1 MLKKVT
7 NSDYVGACRYTGYIP
22 KSIKLTL
29 ECGHEQ
35 HRKAS
40 QGVPVRA
47 NCKDCDR
54 EPRNA
59 EEAAEAAFHQRL
71 P

>member
-1 MLKKVT
+1 MTMLKPIA
-7 NSDYVGACRYTGYIP
+7 NFEYVGACRYTGYIP

-40 QGVPVRA
+40 QGVPKRA
-47 NCKDCDR
+47 RCIECEKAD
-54 EPRNA
+54 A
-59 EEAAEAAFHQRL
+59 EKSVSI
-71 P
+71 

>member
-1 MLKKVT
+1 MRPVKT
-7 NSDYVGACRYTGYIP
+7 FSYTGACRYTGYIP

-40 QGVPVRA
+40 QGVPKRA
-47 NCKDCDR
+47 HCRDCER
-54 EPRNA
+54 TEPLTRKYL
-59 EEAAEAAFHQRL
+59 R
-71 P
+71 